1 MNVNDT
7 KDYELYLEHVP
18 GIIAT
23 DLTGTIM
30 YLNQQCADY
39 LGVDRE
45 LALGSK
51 VYDVFPDT
59 KMMENMGIDR
69 PTIMFYH
76 SFGIGISVHIPI
88 MENGEKIGLLEYDVV
103 QASEVLYELADNYT
117 KFLDEELTNLRKE
130 INQLRRT
137 KYSIGNIIGKSP
149 AILSLKEAIQRAARS
164 DSTVV
169 IFGETGTGKELV
181 AQSIHDLSKRAKQ
194 NLIKINAANLPET
207 LVESELFGYESGAF
221 TGARKNGKKG
231 KFELAD
237 KGTLF
242 IDEINQMSLS
252 VQPKL
257 LRALQENEIERVGG
271 ENSITVDTR
280 VIVTSNQDLR
290 ELVKKGKFRQ
300 DLFYRLHVI
309 PVIVPPLRDRK
320 EDIPALVEYFA
331 QRYSEALGKT
341 ITEIDPKIYARLQQ
355 YNWPGNV
362 RELQNV
368 IERAIAFSKDN
379 YLSAADIHLGN
390 RKLVGPDMDSENP
403 IETAKKKVEIEMIVE
418 ALKTCDGNKTE
429 AAKLL
434 KIPRPLLYQKI
445 KRLGIVEPIT

>member
-1 MNVNDT
+1 
-7 KDYELYLEHVP
+7 
-18 GIIAT
+18 
-23 DLTGTIM
+23 
-30 YLNQQCADY
+30 
-39 LGVDRE
+39 
-45 LALGSK
+45 
-51 VYDVFPDT
+51 
-59 KMMENMGIDR
+59 MMENMGIDR